1 MVEYS
6 HLKKLLVIG
15 ERKLR
20 NIAVQGASPIY
31 IGACTLHRLCSK
43 NVAKR
48 GSIKHLPDSSYFTTF
63 VPKKRAN
70 DGVHLVF
77 TEVVKTSSIAS
88 YNFATVMRLSFMN
101 I

>member
-1 MVEYS
+1 
-6 HLKKLLVIG
+6 
-15 ERKLR
+15 
-20 NIAVQGASPIY
+20 
-31 IGACTLHRLCSK
+31 
-43 NVAKR
+43 VAKR

>member
-6 HLKKLLVIG
+6 HHKKLLLVV
-15 ERKLR
+15 ERKLL
-20 NIAVQGASPIY
+20 NVAVQGASLVY
-31 IGACTLHRLCSK
+31 IGACTLHRICSK
-43 NVAKR
+43 NVSKR
-48 GSIKHLPDSSYFTTF
+48 RSIKHLRDSSYFTTF

-77 TEVVKTSSIAS
+77 TEVIKTSSIAS

>member
-15 ERKLR
+15 ERK
-20 NIAVQGASPIY
+20 
-31 IGACTLHRLCSK
+31 LHRLCSK

>member
-1 MVEYS
+1 MQNV
-6 HLKKLLVIG
+6 
-15 ERKLR
+15 
-20 NIAVQGASPIY
+20 AVQGASPYIY
-31 IGACTLHRLCSK
+31 GACTLHRLCSK

>member
-1 MVEYS
+1 M
-6 HLKKLLVIG
+6 
-15 ERKLR
+15 R
-20 NIAVQGASPIY
+20 NVAVQGASPYIY
-31 IGACTLHRLCSK
+31 GACTLHRLCSK

>member
-1 MVEYS
+1 MVKYS
-6 HLKKLLVIG
+6 HLKKLLIIG
-15 ERKLR
+15 DRK
-20 NIAVQGASPIY
+20 
-31 IGACTLHRLCSK
+31 LHRLCSK
-43 NVAKR
+43 NVSKR
-48 GSIKHLPDSSYFTTF
+48 GSIKHLRDSSYFTTS

-77 TEVVKTSSIAS
+77 TEVIKTSSIAS

>member
-1 MVEYS
+1 MQNV
-6 HLKKLLVIG
+6 
-15 ERKLR
+15 
-20 NIAVQGASPIY
+20 AVQGASPYIY
-31 IGACTLHRLCSK
+31 GACTLHRLCSK

-70 DGVHLVF
+70 DGVHLMF

>member
-1 MVEYS
+1 M
-6 HLKKLLVIG
+6 
-15 ERKLR
+15 R
-20 NIAVQGASPIY
+20 NVAVQGASPYIY
-31 IGACTLHRLCSK
+31 GACTLHRLCSK

-70 DGVHLVF
+70 DGVHLGF